1 MHQNK
6 VVFSCQGLRLASDEI
21 FMRVIIGPQG
31 HVFARENIQ
40 IIILESKSY
49 NCQPLQL
56 PFSFGSMLLLLRTK
70 YLSCPRYDSTR
81 TFLLLMIQ
89 LKET

>member
-56 PFSFGSMLLLLRTK
+56 AVLFWQYAITTP
-70 YLSCPRYDSTR
+70 Y
-81 TFLLLMIQ
+81 
-89 LKET
+89 

>member
-21 FMRVIIGPQG
+21 FMRVIIGPQV

-70 YLSCPRYDSTR
+70 CVLILPQ
-81 TFLLLMIQ
+81 I
-89 LKET
+89 